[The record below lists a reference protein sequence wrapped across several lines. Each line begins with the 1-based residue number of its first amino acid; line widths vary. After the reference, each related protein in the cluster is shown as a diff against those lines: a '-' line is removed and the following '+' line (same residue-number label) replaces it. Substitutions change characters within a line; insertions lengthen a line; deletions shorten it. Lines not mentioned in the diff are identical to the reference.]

1 MHPFVLR
8 LPPMNER
15 TKQNGGITM
24 DEMVLQTQ
32 EWLNETYG
40 GKHGYNT
47 VEENGKTGWQTIY
60 GLTRAL
66 QIELGISEPADNFG
80 PTTQKLFKPLKRQ
93 APDSEPNNMN
103 YILQGA
109 LWCKGFSPGGFTG
122 VFFEQTENAVKKFQK
137 AAGLTTQDGVVTAL
151 IMKALLDMSAFR
163 LVPGGNSRVRQIQ
176 QNLNRD
182 YNDYIG
188 LMPCDGL
195 YARDTNKALIY
206 ALQKEEGMSTSVA
219 NGFFGNGTTNL
230 CPTLTPGDSR
240 TGFVLIV
247 QYALYC
253 NGKSFDPGE
262 FDGKYGVGVVSAVK
276 AFQEFMCLPQTG
288 YADMPTIKA
297 LLSSSGDTTRTASA
311 CDTATILTA
320 ETAQTL
326 RNNGYKI
333 VGRYLTGNV
342 RTSSGL
348 ASKALTAKELST
360 IFDAGLKVFPI
371 YQDGGYESSYFVK
384 DQGTR
389 DAYSAASA
397 ARRLGFPSGTT
408 IYFAVDFDA
417 YDYEVT
423 DKIIPY
429 FQEIKSAFAKMQT
442 FSTAP
447 KYEIGVYGPRNIC
460 IRTAEAELT
469 KYSFVANM
477 STGFSGN
484 LGYPMPDNWA
494 FDQFYEGTIG
504 SGSGSIGIDKDGFS
518 GRDSGV
524 SDVNPPSDPIYDARL
539 RTLTDILSTIPALED
554 LSGLANSMFEFD
566 TTETIYASP
575 VLDII
580 LSTSLLATI
589 PSEGSPNT
597 ITVTNG
603 KPGAYI
609 TGLLGDTQTS
619 LTASQI
625 DSYQNLLNSLSL
637 SVRNGYLEVYVNP
650 TAQSLNIQF
659 KIYTPDI
666 PVGDSITTGL
676 TTTITFKIKQKHFR
690 LPDSEEEVYTPNWD
704 TIVNNMMLAGT
715 GIIIVVGIGALVF
728 LAPEA
733 GAVAVLFRSL
743 LAAFR

>member
-1 MHPFVLR
+1 
-8 LPPMNER
+8 
-15 TKQNGGITM
+15 M
-24 DEMVLQTQ
+24 DEMVLITQ
-32 EWLNETYG
+32 QWLNETYS
-40 GKHGYNT
+40 GKHGYNP
-47 VEENGKTGWQTIY
+47 VEESGKTGWDTIY

-80 PTTQKLFKPLKRQ
+80 PTTQRLFKPLKRQ
-93 APDSEPNNMN
+93 APDSEPSNMN
-103 YILQGA
+103 FILQGA
-109 LWCKGFSPGGFTG
+109 LWCKGFNPGGFTG
-122 VFFEQTENAVKKFQK
+122 VFYEKTENAVKEFQK
-137 AAGLTTQDGVVTAL
+137 AAGLTTQDGIVTTL
-151 IMKALLDMSAFR
+151 IMKALLDMSAFK
-163 LVPGGNSRVRQIQ
+163 LVSGGDSRIRQIQ

-219 NGFFGNGTTNL
+219 NGFFGNGTTSL

-311 CDTATILTA
+311 CDTATIITA
-320 ETAQTL
+320 EKAQTL
-326 RNNGYKI
+326 RNNGYKT

-342 RTSSGL
+342 RTSNGL
-348 ASKALTAKELST
+348 TSKALTSEELSV
-360 IFDAGLKVFPI
+360 IVDAGLKVFPI

-423 DKIIPY
+423 NKIIPY
-429 FQEIKSAFAKMQT
+429 FQEIKSAFTKMQT

-460 IRTAEAELT
+460 IRTSEAGLT

-484 LGYPMPDNWA
+484 LGYPMPNNWA

-518 GRDSGV
+518 GRDSGA
-524 SDVNPPSDPIYDARL
+524 SNVNPPSDPVYDARL
-539 RTLTDILSTIPALED
+539 RTLTDIVSTIPALEN
-554 LSGLANSMFEFD
+554 LTSLANAMFEFD
-566 TTETIYASP
+566 TTETIFTSP
-575 VLDII
+575 ELDII

-597 ITVTNG
+597 ITITNG

-625 DSYQNLLNSLSL
+625 DSYQSLLNSLSL

-666 PVGDSITTGL
+666 PVGDSATTGL
-676 TTTITFKIKQKHFR
+676 TTTITFKIKQKHFA
-690 LPDSEEEVYTPNWD
+690 LPDTEEIYSPDWESTLTDISFGVAAVLGVVVLITAIPES
-704 TIVNNMMLAGT
+704 LA
-715 GIIIVVGIGALVF
+715 VG
-728 LAPEA
+728 
-733 GAVAVLFRSL
+733 GAVAFISAFLALFPS
-743 LAAFR
+743 ANK

>member
-1 MHPFVLR
+1 
-8 LPPMNER
+8 
-15 TKQNGGITM
+15 M
-24 DEMVLQTQ
+24 DEMVLITQ
-32 EWLNETYG
+32 QWLNETYR
-40 GKHGYNT
+40 GKHGYNP
-47 VEENGKTGWQTIY
+47 VEESGKTGWDTIY

-80 PTTQKLFKPLKRQ
+80 PTTQRLFKPLKRQ
-93 APDSEPNNMN
+93 APDSEPSNMN
-103 YILQGA
+103 FILQGA
-109 LWCKGFSPGGFTG
+109 LWCKGFNPGGFTG
-122 VFFEQTENAVKKFQK
+122 VFYEKTENAVKEFQK
-137 AAGLTTQDGVVTAL
+137 AAGLTTQDGIVTTL
-151 IMKALLDMSAFR
+151 IMKALLDMSAFK
-163 LVPGGNSRVRQIQ
+163 LVSGGDSRIRQIQ

-182 YNDYIG
+182 YNDYIS

-219 NGFFGNGTTNL
+219 NGFFGNGTTSL

-311 CDTATILTA
+311 CDTATIITA
-320 ETAQTL
+320 EKAQTL
-326 RNNGYKI
+326 RNNGYKT

-342 RTSSGL
+342 RTSNGL
-348 ASKALTAKELST
+348 TSKALTSEELSV
-360 IFDAGLKVFPI
+360 IVDAGLKVFPI

-429 FQEIKSAFAKMQT
+429 FQEIKSAFTKMQT

-460 IRTAEAELT
+460 IRTSEAGLT

-484 LGYPMPDNWA
+484 LGYPMPNNWA

-518 GRDSGV
+518 GRDSGA
-524 SDVNPPSDPIYDARL
+524 SNVNPPSDPVYDARL
-539 RTLTDILSTIPALED
+539 RTLTDIVSTIPALEN
-554 LSGLANSMFEFD
+554 LTSLANAMFEFD
-566 TTETIYASP
+566 TTETIFTSP
-575 VLDII
+575 ELDII

-597 ITVTNG
+597 ITITNG

-625 DSYQNLLNSLSL
+625 DSYQSLLNSLSL

-666 PVGDSITTGL
+666 PVGDSATTGL
-676 TTTITFKIKQKHFR
+676 TTTITFKIKQKHFA
-690 LPDSEEEVYTPNWD
+690 LPDTEEIYSPDWESTLTDISFGVAAVLGVVVLITAIPES
-704 TIVNNMMLAGT
+704 LA
-715 GIIIVVGIGALVF
+715 VG
-728 LAPEA
+728 
-733 GAVAVLFRSL
+733 GAVAFISAFLALFPS
-743 LAAFR
+743 ANK

>member
-1 MHPFVLR
+1 
-8 LPPMNER
+8 MNER

-122 VFFEQTENAVKKFQK
+122 VFFEQTENAVKEFQK

-163 LVPGGNSRVRQIQ
+163 LVSGGNSRVRQIQ

-262 FDGKYGVGVVSAVK
+262 FDGKYGVGVVAAVK

-297 LLSSSGDTTRTASA
+297 LLSSSGDTARTASA

-360 IFDAGLKVFPI
+360 IFDADLKVFPI

-442 FSTAP
+442 FSSAP

-460 IRTAEAELT
+460 IRTAEAKLT

-518 GRDSGV
+518 GRDKAVASV
-524 SDVNPPSDPIYDARL
+524 EPPSDPVYDARL
-539 RTLTDILSTIPALED
+539 RTLTNILSSIPALD
-554 LSGLANSMFEFD
+554 NLTGLANAMFEFD
-566 TTETIYASP
+566 TTETIFTSP
-575 VLDII
+575 NLDII

-619 LTASQI
+619 LTASQM
-625 DSYQNLLNSLSL
+625 DSYQNLLNNISL
-637 SVRNGYLEVYVNP
+637 SVRNGFIEIYVHP
-650 TAQSLNIQF
+650 SADSLDIQF
-659 KIYTPDI
+659 KVYTPDI
-666 PVGDSITTGL
+666 PAGDGATTGL
-676 TTTITFKIKQKHFR
+676 TTTITFRIKQRHFQ
-690 LPDSEEEVYTPNWD
+690 LPETETVFSPDWESILTG
-704 TIVNNMMLAGT
+704 TAIGAGVVL
-715 GIIIVVGIGALVF
+715 GIIVLITA
-728 LAPEA
+728 APEA
-733 GAVAVLFRSL
+733 VVVGGATAFISAFLALFPS
-743 LAAFR
+743 ANK

>member
-1 MHPFVLR
+1 
-8 LPPMNER
+8 
-15 TKQNGGITM
+15 M

-348 ASKALTAKELST
+348 ASKALTAKELSI

-554 LSGLANSMFEFD
+554 LSGLANAMFEFD

-666 PVGDSITTGL
+666 PVGDSVTTGL

>member
-1 MHPFVLR
+1 
-8 LPPMNER
+8 
-15 TKQNGGITM
+15 M
-24 DEMVLQTQ
+24 DEMVLETQ
-32 EWLNETYG
+32 QWLNETYKG
-40 GKHGYNT
+40 RHGYNK
-47 VEENGKTGWQTIY
+47 VPENGKTGWDTIY

-80 PTTQKLFKPLKRQ
+80 PTTQRLFKPLKKQ
-93 APDSEPNNMN
+93 APDSKPTNMN

-109 LWCKGFSPGGFTG
+109 LWCKGFNPGGFSG
-122 VFFEQTENAVKKFQK
+122 VFYENTESAVKEFQK
-137 AAGLTTQDGVVTAL
+137 AAGLTKQDGIVTAL

-163 LVPGGNSRVRQIQ
+163 LVAGGDKRIRQIQ

-219 NGFFGNGTTNL
+219 NGFFGNGTTSL

-253 NGKSFDPGE
+253 NGEAFDPGE

-297 LLSSSGDTTRTASA
+297 LLSSSGDTTRAASA

-320 ETAQTL
+320 DTAQTL
-326 RNNGYKI
+326 RENGYKI

-348 ASKALTAKELST
+348 TSKALTSKELST
-360 IFDAGLKVFPI
+360 IFDAGLSVFPI

-429 FQEIKSAFAKMQT
+429 FQEIKSAFMKMQA

-460 IRTAEAELT
+460 IRASEAGLT
-469 KYSFVANM
+469 KYSFTANM

-484 LGYPMPDNWA
+484 LGYPMPKNWA

-504 SGSGSIGIDKDGFS
+504 SGAGKVAIDKDGYS
-518 GRDSGV
+518 GKDSGV
-524 SDVNPPSDPIYDARL
+524 SSVHPPSDPVYDARL
-539 RTLTDILSTIPALED
+539 RTLTDILTTIPALEN
-554 LSGLANSMFEFD
+554 LSNLANAMFEFD
-566 TTETIYASP
+566 KTETIYASP
-575 VLDII
+575 EMDIL
-580 LSTSLLATI
+580 LSTSLLATV

-597 ITVTNG
+597 VTITNG

-609 TGLLGDTQTS
+609 TGLMGDSQVS
-619 LTASQI
+619 FTASQI

-650 TAQSLNIQF
+650 TAGSLNIQF

-666 PVGDSITTGL
+666 PVGDSATTGL
-676 TTTITFKIKQKHFR
+676 TTTITFKIKQKSFR
-690 LPDSEEEVYTPNWD
+690 LPDSEEVYSPDWD
-704 TIVNNMMLAGT
+704 SVVNAMAIAGA
-715 GIIIVVGIGALVF
+715 GIIVIVGIGALVV
-728 LAPEA
+728 LAPELG
-733 GAVAVLFRSL
+733 GAAALFSTVLSL
-743 LAAFR
+743 FL

>member
-1 MHPFVLR
+1 
-8 LPPMNER
+8 
-15 TKQNGGITM
+15 M
-24 DEMVLQTQ
+24 DEMVLITQ
-32 EWLNETYG
+32 QWLNETYS
-40 GKHGYNT
+40 GKHGYNP
-47 VEENGKTGWQTIY
+47 VEESGKTGWDTIY

-80 PTTQKLFKPLKRQ
+80 PTTQRLFKPLKRQ
-93 APDSEPNNMN
+93 APDSEPSNMN
-103 YILQGA
+103 FILQGA
-109 LWCKGFSPGGFTG
+109 LWCKGFNPGGFTG
-122 VFFEQTENAVKKFQK
+122 VFYEKTENAVKEFQK
-137 AAGLTTQDGVVTAL
+137 AAGLTTQDGIVTTL
-151 IMKALLDMSAFR
+151 IMKALLDMSAFK
-163 LVPGGNSRVRQIQ
+163 LVSGGDSRIRQIQ

-219 NGFFGNGTTNL
+219 NGFFGNGTTSL

-311 CDTATILTA
+311 CDTATIITA
-320 ETAQTL
+320 EKAQTL
-326 RNNGYKI
+326 RNNGYKT

-342 RTSSGL
+342 RTSNGL
-348 ASKALTAKELST
+348 TSKALTSEELSV
-360 IFDAGLKVFPI
+360 IVDAGLKVFPI

-429 FQEIKSAFAKMQT
+429 FQEIKSAFTKMQT

-460 IRTAEAELT
+460 IRTSEAGLT

-484 LGYPMPDNWA
+484 LGYPMPNNWA

-518 GRDSGV
+518 GRDSGA
-524 SDVNPPSDPIYDARL
+524 SNVNPPSDPVYDARL
-539 RTLTDILSTIPALED
+539 RTLTDVVSTIPALEN
-554 LSGLANSMFEFD
+554 LTSLANAMFEFD
-566 TTETIYASP
+566 TTETIFTSP
-575 VLDII
+575 ELDII

-597 ITVTNG
+597 ITITNG

-625 DSYQNLLNSLSL
+625 DSYQSLLNSLSL

-666 PVGDSITTGL
+666 PVGDSATTGL
-676 TTTITFKIKQKHFR
+676 TTTITFKIKQKHFA
-690 LPDSEEEVYTPNWD
+690 LPDTEEIYSPDWESTLTDISFGVAAVLGVVVLITAIPES
-704 TIVNNMMLAGT
+704 LA
-715 GIIIVVGIGALVF
+715 VG
-728 LAPEA
+728 
-733 GAVAVLFRSL
+733 GAVAFISAFLALFPS
-743 LAAFR
+743 ANK

>member
-1 MHPFVLR
+1 MV
-8 LPPMNER
+8 
-15 TKQNGGITM
+15 
-24 DEMVLQTQ
+24 DEMVLITQ
-32 EWLNETYG
+32 QWLNDTYS
-40 GKHGYNT
+40 GKHGYNPL
-47 VEENGKTGWQTIY
+47 EESGKTGWDTIY

-80 PTTQKLFKPLKRQ
+80 PTTQRLFKPLKRQ
-93 APDSEPNNMN
+93 APDSKPSNMN
-103 YILQGA
+103 FILQGA
-109 LWCKGFSPGGFTG
+109 LWCKGFNPGGFTG
-122 VFFEQTENAVKKFQK
+122 VFYEKTENAVKEFQK
-137 AAGLTTQDGVVTAL
+137 AAGLTTQDGIVTTL
-151 IMKALLDMSAFR
+151 IMKALLDMSAFK
-163 LVPGGNSRVRQIQ
+163 LVSGGDSRIRQIQ

-195 YARDTNKALIY
+195 YGRDTNKALIY

-219 NGFFGNGTTNL
+219 NGFFGNGTTSL

-297 LLSSSGDTTRTASA
+297 LLSSSGDTTRAASA
-311 CDTATILTA
+311 CDTATIITA
-320 ETAQTL
+320 EKAQTL
-326 RNNGYKI
+326 RNNGYKT

-348 ASKALTAKELST
+348 TSKALTSKELAV
-360 IFDAGLKVFPI
+360 ILDAGLKVFLI

-429 FQEIKSAFAKMQT
+429 FQEIKSAFTKMQT

-460 IRTAEAELT
+460 IRTSEAGMT

-484 LGYPMPDNWA
+484 LGYPMPNNWA
-494 FDQFYEGTIG
+494 FDQFYE
-504 SGSGSIGIDKDGFS
+504 SEA
-518 GRDSGV
+518 V
-524 SDVNPPSDPIYDARL
+524 
-539 RTLTDILSTIPALED
+539 LEA
-554 LSGLANSMFEFD
+554 SGLIKTDFQE
-566 TTETIYASP
+566 ETQVQA
-575 VLDII
+575 
-580 LSTSLLATI
+580 
-589 PSEGSPNT
+589 
-597 ITVTNG
+597 
-603 KPGAYI
+603 
-609 TGLLGDTQTS
+609 
-619 LTASQI
+619 
-625 DSYQNLLNSLSL
+625 
-637 SVRNGYLEVYVNP
+637 
-650 TAQSLNIQF
+650 
-659 KIYTPDI
+659 
-666 PVGDSITTGL
+666 
-676 TTTITFKIKQKHFR
+676 
-690 LPDSEEEVYTPNWD
+690 
-704 TIVNNMMLAGT
+704 M
-715 GIIIVVGIGALVF
+715 
-728 LAPEA
+728 
-733 GAVAVLFRSL
+733 
-743 LAAFR
+743 

>member
-1 MHPFVLR
+1 MV
-8 LPPMNER
+8 
-15 TKQNGGITM
+15 
-24 DEMVLQTQ
+24 DEMVLITQ
-32 EWLNETYG
+32 QWLNDTYS
-40 GKHGYNT
+40 GKHGYNP
-47 VEENGKTGWQTIY
+47 VEESGKTGWDTIY

-80 PTTQKLFKPLKRQ
+80 PTTQRLFKPLKRQ
-93 APDSEPNNMN
+93 APDSKPSNMN

-109 LWCKGFSPGGFTG
+109 LWCKGFNPGGFTG
-122 VFFEQTENAVKKFQK
+122 VFYEKTENAVKEFQK
-137 AAGLTTQDGVVTAL
+137 AAGLTTQDGIVTTL
-151 IMKALLDMSAFR
+151 IMKALLDMSAFK
-163 LVPGGNSRVRQIQ
+163 LVSGGDSRIRQIQ

-195 YARDTNKALIY
+195 YGRDTNKALIY

-219 NGFFGNGTTNL
+219 NGFFGNGTTSL

-297 LLSSSGDTTRTASA
+297 LLSSSGDTTRAASA
-311 CDTATILTA
+311 CDTATIITA
-320 ETAQTL
+320 EKAQTL
-326 RNNGYKI
+326 RNNGYKT

-348 ASKALTAKELST
+348 TSKALTSKELAV
-360 IFDAGLKVFPI
+360 ILDAGLKVFPI

-429 FQEIKSAFAKMQT
+429 FQEIKSAFTKMQT

-460 IRTAEAELT
+460 IRTSESGLT
-469 KYSFVANM
+469 KHSFVANM

-484 LGYPMPDNWA
+484 LGYPMPNNWA

-518 GRDSGV
+518 GRDSGASNV
-524 SDVNPPSDPIYDARL
+524 HPPSDPVYDVRL
-539 RTLTDILSTIPALED
+539 RTLTDILSTIPALEN
-554 LSGLANSMFEFD
+554 LTSLANAMFEFD
-566 TTETIYASP
+566 TTETIFTSP
-575 VLDII
+575 ELDII

-597 ITVTNG
+597 ITITNG

-650 TAQSLNIQF
+650 TAESLNIQI

-666 PVGDSITTGL
+666 PVGDSATTGL
-676 TTTITFKIKQKHFR
+676 TTTITFKIKTYKGV
-690 LPDSEEEVYTPNWD
+690 PVTSPESE
-704 TIVNNMMLAGT
+704 LALDWPSYDQYLFP
-715 GIIIVVGIGALVF
+715 VVGIAALLLIGNMGSDLTNNKGVK
-728 LAPEA
+728 
-733 GAVAVLFRSL
+733 VATALSAML
-743 LAAFR
+743 LAIFAYYTS

>member
-1 MHPFVLR
+1 
-8 LPPMNER
+8 
-15 TKQNGGITM
+15 M
-24 DEMVLQTQ
+24 DEMVLETQ
-32 EWLNETYG
+32 QWLNETYKG
-40 GKHGYNT
+40 RHGYNK
-47 VEENGKTGWQTIY
+47 VPENGKTGWDTIY

-80 PTTQKLFKPLKRQ
+80 PTTQRLFKPLKKQ
-93 APDSEPNNMN
+93 APDSKPTNMN

-109 LWCKGFSPGGFTG
+109 LWCKGFNPGGFSG
-122 VFFEQTENAVKKFQK
+122 VFYENTESAVKEFQK
-137 AAGLTTQDGVVTAL
+137 AAGLTKQDGIVTAL

-163 LVPGGNSRVRQIQ
+163 LVAGGDKKIRQIQ

-219 NGFFGNGTTNL
+219 NGFFGNGTTSL

-297 LLSSSGDTTRTASA
+297 LLSSSGDTARAASA
-311 CDTATILTA
+311 CDTAAIITA
-320 ETAQTL
+320 DTAKTL
-326 RNNGYKI
+326 RENGYKI

-348 ASKALTAKELST
+348 TSKALTSKELST
-360 IFDAGLKVFPI
+360 IFDAGLSVFPI

-429 FQEIKSAFAKMQT
+429 FQEIKSAFMKMQA

-460 IRTAEAELT
+460 IRTSEAGLT
-469 KYSFVANM
+469 KYSFTANM

-484 LGYPMPDNWA
+484 LGYPMPKNWA

-504 SGSGSIGIDKDGFS
+504 SGAGKVAIDKDGYS
-518 GRDSGV
+518 GKDSGV
-524 SDVNPPSDPIYDARL
+524 SSVHPPSDPVYDARL
-539 RTLTDILSTIPALED
+539 RTLTDILTTIPALENVPN
-554 LSGLANSMFEFD
+554 LANAMFEFD
-566 TTETIYASP
+566 KTETIYASP
-575 VLDII
+575 EMDIL
-580 LSTSLLATI
+580 LSTSLLATV

-597 ITVTNG
+597 VTITNG

-609 TGLLGDTQTS
+609 TGLMGDSQVS
-619 LTASQI
+619 FTASQI

-650 TAQSLNIQF
+650 AAGSLNIQF

-666 PVGDSITTGL
+666 PVGDSATTGL
-676 TTTITFKIKQKHFR
+676 TTTITFKIKQKSFR
-690 LPDSEEEVYTPNWD
+690 LPDSEEVYSPDWD
-704 TIVNNMMLAGT
+704 SVVNTMAIAGA
-715 GIIIVVGIGALVF
+715 GIIVIVGIGALVV
-728 LAPEA
+728 LAPELG
-733 GAVAVLFRSL
+733 GAAALFSTVLSL
-743 LAAFR
+743 FL

>member
-1 MHPFVLR
+1 
-8 LPPMNER
+8 
-15 TKQNGGITM
+15 M

-360 IFDAGLKVFPI
+360 IFDAGLRVFPI

-504 SGSGSIGIDKDGFS
+504 SGDGSIAIDKDSFS
-518 GRDSGV
+518 GRDKAVASV
-524 SDVNPPSDPIYDARL
+524 EPPSDPVYDARL
-539 RTLTDILSTIPALED
+539 RTLTNILSSIPALD
-554 LSGLANSMFEFD
+554 NLTGLANAMFEFD
-566 TTETIYASP
+566 TTETIFTSP
-575 VLDII
+575 NLDII

-597 ITVTNG
+597 ISVTNG

-619 LTASQI
+619 LTASQM
-625 DSYQNLLNSLSL
+625 DSYQNLLNNISL
-637 SVRNGYLEVYVNP
+637 SVRNGFIEIYIHP
-650 TAQSLNIQF
+650 SADSLDIQF
-659 KIYTPDI
+659 KVYTPDI
-666 PVGDSITTGL
+666 PTGDGATTGL
-676 TTTITFKIKQKHFR
+676 TTTITFKIKQKHFQ
-690 LPDSEEEVYTPNWD
+690 LPETETVFSPDWESILT
-704 TIVNNMMLAGT
+704 GT
-715 GIIIVVGIGALVF
+715 AIGAGVVLGVIV
-728 LAPEA
+728 LITAAPEA
-733 GAVAVLFRSL
+733 VVVGGATAFISAFLALFPS
-743 LAAFR
+743 ANK

>member
-1 MHPFVLR
+1 
-8 LPPMNER
+8 
-15 TKQNGGITM
+15 M

-342 RTSSGL
+342 WTSSGL
-348 ASKALTAKELST
+348 ASKALTAKELSI

-442 FSTAP
+442 FSSAP

-690 LPDSEEEVYTPNWD
+690 LPNSEEEVYTPNWD

>member
-1 MHPFVLR
+1 
-8 LPPMNER
+8 
-15 TKQNGGITM
+15 M
-24 DEMVLQTQ
+24 DEMVLITQ
-32 EWLNETYG
+32 QWLNETYR
-40 GKHGYNT
+40 GKHGYNP
-47 VEENGKTGWQTIY
+47 VEESGKTGWDTIY

-66 QIELGISEPADNFG
+66 QIELGISEPANNFG
-80 PTTQKLFKPLKRQ
+80 PTTQRLFKPLKRQ
-93 APDSEPNNMN
+93 APDSKPSNMN
-103 YILQGA
+103 FILQGA
-109 LWCKGFSPGGFTG
+109 LWCKGFNPGGFTG
-122 VFFEQTENAVKKFQK
+122 VFYEKTENAVKEFQK
-137 AAGLTTQDGVVTAL
+137 AAGLTTQDGIVTAL
-151 IMKALLDMSAFR
+151 IMKALLDMSAFK
-163 LVPGGNSRVRQIQ
+163 LVSGGDSRIRQIQ

-219 NGFFGNGTTNL
+219 NGFFGNGTTSL

-297 LLSSSGDTTRTASA
+297 LLSSSGDTTRAASA
-311 CDTATILTA
+311 CDTATIITA
-320 ETAQTL
+320 EKAQTL
-326 RNNGYKI
+326 RNNGYKT

-342 RTSSGL
+342 RTSNGL
-348 ASKALTAKELST
+348 TSKALTSEELAV

-460 IRTAEAELT
+460 IRTQEAGLT

-484 LGYPMPDNWA
+484 LGYPMPNNWA

-518 GRDSGV
+518 GKDSGV
-524 SDVNPPSDPIYDARL
+524 SHVNPPSDPVYDARL
-539 RTLTDILSTIPALED
+539 RTLTDILSTIPALEN
-554 LSGLANSMFEFD
+554 LSGLANAMFEFD
-566 TTETIYASP
+566 TTETIFTSP
-575 VLDII
+575 ELDII

-597 ITVTNG
+597 ITITNG

-637 SVRNGYLEVYVNP
+637 SVRNGFLEIYVNP

-666 PVGDSITTGL
+666 PVGDSATTGL

-704 TIVNNMMLAGT
+704 TIVNNMLLVGT
-715 GIIIVVGIGALVF
+715 GIIVVVGIGALVL

-733 GAVAVLFRSL
+733 GAAAVLFGSL

>member
-1 MHPFVLR
+1 
-8 LPPMNER
+8 
-15 TKQNGGITM
+15 M
-24 DEMVLQTQ
+24 DEMVLITQ
-32 EWLNETYG
+32 QWLNETYS
-40 GKHGYNT
+40 GKHGYNP
-47 VEENGKTGWQTIY
+47 VEESGKTGWDTIY

-80 PTTQKLFKPLKRQ
+80 PTTQRLFKPLKRQ
-93 APDSEPNNMN
+93 APDSEPSNMN
-103 YILQGA
+103 FILQGA
-109 LWCKGFSPGGFTG
+109 LWCKGFNPGGFTG
-122 VFFEQTENAVKKFQK
+122 VFYEKTENAVKEFQK
-137 AAGLTTQDGVVTAL
+137 AAGLTTQDGIVTTL
-151 IMKALLDMSAFR
+151 IMKALLDMSAFK
-163 LVPGGNSRVRQIQ
+163 LVSGGDSRIRQIQ

-219 NGFFGNGTTNL
+219 NGFFGNGTTSL

-311 CDTATILTA
+311 CDTAIIITA
-320 ETAQTL
+320 EKAQTL
-326 RNNGYKI
+326 RNNGYKT

-342 RTSSGL
+342 RTSNGL
-348 ASKALTAKELST
+348 TSKALTSEELSV
-360 IFDAGLKVFPI
+360 IVDAGLKVFPI

-429 FQEIKSAFAKMQT
+429 FQEIKSAFTKMQT

-460 IRTAEAELT
+460 IRTSEAGLT

-484 LGYPMPDNWA
+484 LGYPMPNNWA

-518 GRDSGV
+518 GRDSGA
-524 SDVNPPSDPIYDARL
+524 SNVNPPSDPVYDARL
-539 RTLTDILSTIPALED
+539 RTLTDIVSTIPALEN
-554 LSGLANSMFEFD
+554 LTSLANAMFEFD
-566 TTETIYASP
+566 TTETIFTSP
-575 VLDII
+575 ELDII

-597 ITVTNG
+597 ITITNG

-625 DSYQNLLNSLSL
+625 DSYQSLLNSLSL

-666 PVGDSITTGL
+666 PVGDSATTGL
-676 TTTITFKIKQKHFR
+676 TTTITFKIKQKHFA
-690 LPDSEEEVYTPNWD
+690 LPDTEEIYSPDWESTLTDISFGVAAVLGVVVLITAIPES
-704 TIVNNMMLAGT
+704 LA
-715 GIIIVVGIGALVF
+715 VG
-728 LAPEA
+728 
-733 GAVAVLFRSL
+733 GAVAFISAFLALFPS
-743 LAAFR
+743 ANK

>member
-1 MHPFVLR
+1 MV
-8 LPPMNER
+8 
-15 TKQNGGITM
+15 
-24 DEMVLQTQ
+24 DEMVLITQ
-32 EWLNETYG
+32 QWLNDTYS
-40 GKHGYNT
+40 GKHGYNP
-47 VEENGKTGWQTIY
+47 VEESGKTGWDTIY

-80 PTTQKLFKPLKRQ
+80 PTTQRLFKPLKRQ
-93 APDSEPNNMN
+93 APDSKPSNMN
-103 YILQGA
+103 FILQGA
-109 LWCKGFSPGGFTG
+109 LWCKGFNPGGFTG
-122 VFFEQTENAVKKFQK
+122 VFYEKTENAVKEFQK
-137 AAGLTTQDGVVTAL
+137 AAGLTTQDGIVTTL
-151 IMKALLDMSAFR
+151 IMKALLDMSAFK
-163 LVPGGNSRVRQIQ
+163 LVSGGDSRIRQIQ

-195 YARDTNKALIY
+195 YGRDTNKALIY

-219 NGFFGNGTTNL
+219 NGFFGNGTTSL

-311 CDTATILTA
+311 CDTATIITA
-320 ETAQTL
+320 EKAQTL
-326 RNNGYKI
+326 RNNGYKT

-348 ASKALTAKELST
+348 TSKALTSKELAV
-360 IFDAGLKVFPI
+360 ILDAGLKVFPI

-429 FQEIKSAFAKMQT
+429 FQEIKSAFTKMQT

-460 IRTAEAELT
+460 IRTSEAGLT

-484 LGYPMPDNWA
+484 LGYPMPNNWA

-504 SGSGSIGIDKDGFS
+504 SGSGSIGIDKDGYS
-518 GRDSGV
+518 GRDSGA
-524 SDVNPPSDPIYDARL
+524 SNVNPPSDPVYDARL
-539 RTLTDILSTIPALED
+539 RTLTDILSTIPALEN
-554 LSGLANSMFEFD
+554 LTSLANAMFEFD
-566 TTETIYASP
+566 TTETIFTSP
-575 VLDII
+575 ELDII

-597 ITVTNG
+597 IT
-603 KPGAYI
+603 I
-609 TGLLGDTQTS
+609 TMVNQVPISRVYWATLKR
-619 LTASQI
+619 
-625 DSYQNLLNSLSL
+625 LSL
-637 SVRNGYLEVYVNP
+637 RHKSTL
-650 TAQSLNIQF
+650 I
-659 KIYTPDI
+659 K
-666 PVGDSITTGL
+666 
-676 TTTITFKIKQKHFR
+676 TF
-690 LPDSEEEVYTPNWD
+690 
-704 TIVNNMMLAGT
+704 
-715 GIIIVVGIGALVF
+715 
-728 LAPEA
+728 
-733 GAVAVLFRSL
+733 
-743 LAAFR
+743 

>member
-1 MHPFVLR
+1 
-8 LPPMNER
+8 
-15 TKQNGGITM
+15 M

-137 AAGLTTQDGVVTAL
+137 AAGLTTQDGVVTTL

-442 FSTAP
+442 FSSAP

-494 FDQFYEGTIG
+494 FDQFYERTIG

-554 LSGLANSMFEFD
+554 LSGLANAMFEFD

-666 PVGDSITTGL
+666 PVGDSVTTGL

>member
-1 MHPFVLR
+1 
-8 LPPMNER
+8 
-15 TKQNGGITM
+15 M
-24 DEMVLQTQ
+24 DEMVLETQ
-32 EWLNETYG
+32 QWLNETYKG
-40 GKHGYNT
+40 RHGYNK
-47 VEENGKTGWQTIY
+47 VPENGKTGWDTIY

-80 PTTQKLFKPLKRQ
+80 PTTQRLFKPLKKQ
-93 APDSEPNNMN
+93 APDSKPTNMN

-109 LWCKGFSPGGFTG
+109 LWCKGFNPGGFSG
-122 VFFEQTENAVKKFQK
+122 VFYENTESAVKEFQK
-137 AAGLTTQDGVVTAL
+137 AAGLTKQDGIVTAL

-163 LVPGGNSRVRQIQ
+163 LVAGGDKKIRQIQ

-219 NGFFGNGTTNL
+219 NGFFGNGTTSL

-276 AFQEFMCLPQTG
+276 AFQAFMCLPQTG

-297 LLSSSGDTTRTASA
+297 LLSSSGDTARAASA
-311 CDTATILTA
+311 CDTAAIITA
-320 ETAQTL
+320 DTAKTL
-326 RNNGYKI
+326 RENGYKI

-348 ASKALTAKELST
+348 TSKALTSKELST
-360 IFDAGLKVFPI
+360 IFDAGLSVFPI

-423 DKIIPY
+423 NKIIPY
-429 FQEIKSAFAKMQT
+429 FQEIKSAFMKMQA

-460 IRTAEAELT
+460 IRTSEAGLT
-469 KYSFVANM
+469 KYSFTANM

-484 LGYPMPDNWA
+484 LGYPMPKNWA

-504 SGSGSIGIDKDGFS
+504 SGAGKVAIDKDGYS
-518 GRDSGV
+518 GKDSGV
-524 SDVNPPSDPIYDARL
+524 SSVHPPSDPVYDARL
-539 RTLTDILSTIPALED
+539 RTLTDILTTIPALENVPN
-554 LSGLANSMFEFD
+554 LANAMFEFD
-566 TTETIYASP
+566 KTETIYASP
-575 VLDII
+575 EMDIL
-580 LSTSLLATI
+580 LSTSLLATV

-597 ITVTNG
+597 VTITNG

-609 TGLLGDTQTS
+609 TGLMGDSQVS
-619 LTASQI
+619 FTASQI

-650 TAQSLNIQF
+650 AAGSLNIQF

-666 PVGDSITTGL
+666 PVGDSATTGL
-676 TTTITFKIKQKHFR
+676 TTTITFKIKQKSFR
-690 LPDSEEEVYTPNWD
+690 LPDSEEVYSPDWD
-704 TIVNNMMLAGT
+704 SVVNTMAIAGA
-715 GIIIVVGIGALVF
+715 GIIVIVGIGALVV
-728 LAPEA
+728 LAPELG
-733 GAVAVLFRSL
+733 GAAALFSTVLSL
-743 LAAFR
+743 FL

>member
-1 MHPFVLR
+1 
-8 LPPMNER
+8 
-15 TKQNGGITM
+15 M

>member
-1 MHPFVLR
+1 
-8 LPPMNER
+8 
-15 TKQNGGITM
+15 M

-442 FSTAP
+442 FSSAP

-504 SGSGSIGIDKDGFS
+504 RGDGSIAIDKDSFS
-518 GRDSGV
+518 GRDKAVASV
-524 SDVNPPSDPIYDARL
+524 EPPSDPVYDARL
-539 RTLTDILSTIPALED
+539 RTLTNILSSIPALD
-554 LSGLANSMFEFD
+554 NLTGLANAMFEFD
-566 TTETIYASP
+566 TTETIFTSP
-575 VLDII
+575 NLDII

-619 LTASQI
+619 LTASQM
-625 DSYQNLLNSLSL
+625 DSYQNLLNNISL
-637 SVRNGYLEVYVNP
+637 SVRNGFIEIYVHP
-650 TAQSLNIQF
+650 SADSLDIQF
-659 KIYTPDI
+659 KVYTPDI
-666 PVGDSITTGL
+666 PAGDGATTGL
-676 TTTITFKIKQKHFR
+676 TTTITFKIKQRHFQ
-690 LPDSEEEVYTPNWD
+690 LPETETVFSPDWESILT
-704 TIVNNMMLAGT
+704 GT
-715 GIIIVVGIGALVF
+715 AIGAGVVLGVIV
-728 LAPEA
+728 LITAAPEA
-733 GAVAVLFRSL
+733 VVVGGATAFISAFLALFPS
-743 LAAFR
+743 ANK

>member
-1 MHPFVLR
+1 
-8 LPPMNER
+8 
-15 TKQNGGITM
+15 M
-24 DEMVLQTQ
+24 DEMVLETQ
-32 EWLNETYG
+32 QWLNETYKG
-40 GKHGYNT
+40 RHGYNK
-47 VEENGKTGWQTIY
+47 VPENGKTGWDTIY

-80 PTTQKLFKPLKRQ
+80 PTTQRLFKPLKKQ
-93 APDSEPNNMN
+93 APDSKPTNMN

-109 LWCKGFSPGGFTG
+109 LWCKGFNPGGFSG
-122 VFFEQTENAVKKFQK
+122 VFYENTESAVKEFQK
-137 AAGLTTQDGVVTAL
+137 AAGLTKQDGIVTAL

-163 LVPGGNSRVRQIQ
+163 LVAGGDKKIRQIQ

-219 NGFFGNGTTNL
+219 NGFFGNGTTSL

-276 AFQEFMCLPQTG
+276 AFQKFMCLPQTG

-297 LLSSSGDTTRTASA
+297 LLSSSGDTTRAASA
-311 CDTATILTA
+311 CDTAAILTA
-320 ETAQTL
+320 DTAKTL
-326 RNNGYKI
+326 RENGYKI

-348 ASKALTAKELST
+348 TSKALTSKELST
-360 IFDAGLKVFPI
+360 IFNAGLSVFPI

-429 FQEIKSAFAKMQT
+429 FQEIKSAFMKMQA

-460 IRTAEAELT
+460 IRTSEAGLT
-469 KYSFVANM
+469 KYSFTANM

-484 LGYPMPDNWA
+484 LGYPMPKNWA

-504 SGSGSIGIDKDGFS
+504 SGAGKVAIDKDGYS
-518 GRDSGV
+518 GKDSGV
-524 SDVNPPSDPIYDARL
+524 SSVHPPSDPVYDARL
-539 RTLTDILSTIPALED
+539 RTLTDILTTIPALENI
-554 LSGLANSMFEFD
+554 SNLANAMFEFD
-566 TTETIYASP
+566 KTETIYASP
-575 VLDII
+575 EMDIL
-580 LSTSLLATI
+580 LSTSLLATV

-597 ITVTNG
+597 VTITNG

-609 TGLLGDTQTS
+609 TGLMGDSQVS
-619 LTASQI
+619 FTASQI

-650 TAQSLNIQF
+650 AAGSLNIQF

-666 PVGDSITTGL
+666 PVGDSATTGL
-676 TTTITFKIKQKHFR
+676 TTTITFKIKQKSFR
-690 LPDSEEEVYTPNWD
+690 LPDSEEMYSPDWD
-704 TIVNNMMLAGT
+704 SVVNTMAIAGA
-715 GIIIVVGIGALVF
+715 GIIVIVGIGALVV
-728 LAPEA
+728 LAPELG
-733 GAVAVLFRSL
+733 GAAALFSTVLSL
-743 LAAFR
+743 FL

>member
-1 MHPFVLR
+1 
-8 LPPMNER
+8 
-15 TKQNGGITM
+15 M

-240 TGFVLIV
+240 TGFVLII

-348 ASKALTAKELST
+348 ASKALTAKELSI

-494 FDQFYEGTIG
+494 FDQFYERTIG

-554 LSGLANSMFEFD
+554 LSGLANAMFEFD

-666 PVGDSITTGL
+666 PVGDSVTTGL

>member
-1 MHPFVLR
+1 
-8 LPPMNER
+8 
-15 TKQNGGITM
+15 M

-554 LSGLANSMFEFD
+554 LSGIANSMFEFD

-666 PVGDSITTGL
+666 PVGDSVTTGL
-676 TTTITFKIKQKHFR
+676 TTTITFKIKQKHFQ
-690 LPDSEEEVYTPNWD
+690 LPETETVFSPDWESILT
-704 TIVNNMMLAGT
+704 GT
-715 GIIIVVGIGALVF
+715 AIGAGVVLGVIV
-728 LAPEA
+728 LITAAPEA
-733 GAVAVLFRSL
+733 VVVGGATAFISAFLALFPS
-743 LAAFR
+743 ANE

>member
-1 MHPFVLR
+1 
-8 LPPMNER
+8 
-15 TKQNGGITM
+15 M
-24 DEMVLQTQ
+24 DEMVLETQ
-32 EWLNETYG
+32 QWLNETYKG
-40 GKHGYNT
+40 RHGYNK
-47 VEENGKTGWQTIY
+47 VPENGKTGWDTIY

-80 PTTQKLFKPLKRQ
+80 PTTQRLFKPLKKQ
-93 APDSEPNNMN
+93 APDSKPTNMN

-109 LWCKGFSPGGFTG
+109 LWCKGFNPGGFSG
-122 VFFEQTENAVKKFQK
+122 VFYENTESAVKEFQK
-137 AAGLTTQDGVVTAL
+137 AAGLTKQDGIVTAL

-163 LVPGGNSRVRQIQ
+163 LVAGGDKKIRQIQ

-219 NGFFGNGTTNL
+219 NGFFGNGTTSL

-297 LLSSSGDTTRTASA
+297 LLSSSGDTTRAASA
-311 CDTATILTA
+311 CDTAAIITA
-320 ETAQTL
+320 DTAKTL
-326 RNNGYKI
+326 RENGYKI

-348 ASKALTAKELST
+348 TSKALTSKELST
-360 IFDAGLKVFPI
+360 IFDAGLSVFPI

-429 FQEIKSAFAKMQT
+429 FQEIKSAFMKMQA

-460 IRTAEAELT
+460 IRTSEAGLT
-469 KYSFVANM
+469 KYSFTANM

-484 LGYPMPDNWA
+484 LGYPMPKNWA

-504 SGSGSIGIDKDGFS
+504 SGAGKVAIDKDGYS
-518 GRDSGV
+518 GKDSGV
-524 SDVNPPSDPIYDARL
+524 SSVHPPSDPVYDARL
-539 RTLTDILSTIPALED
+539 RTLTDILTTIPALENVPN
-554 LSGLANSMFEFD
+554 LANAMFEFD
-566 TTETIYASP
+566 KTETIYASP
-575 VLDII
+575 EMDIL
-580 LSTSLLATI
+580 LSTSLLATV

-597 ITVTNG
+597 VTITNG

-609 TGLLGDTQTS
+609 TGLMGDSQVS
-619 LTASQI
+619 FTASQI

-650 TAQSLNIQF
+650 AAGSLNIQF

-666 PVGDSITTGL
+666 PVGDSATTGL
-676 TTTITFKIKQKHFR
+676 TTTITFKIKQKSFR
-690 LPDSEEEVYTPNWD
+690 LPDSEEVYSPDWD
-704 TIVNNMMLAGT
+704 SVVNTMAIAGA
-715 GIIIVVGIGALVF
+715 GIIVIVGIGALVV
-728 LAPEA
+728 LAPELG
-733 GAVAVLFRSL
+733 GAAALFSTVLSL
-743 LAAFR
+743 FL

>member
-1 MHPFVLR
+1 
-8 LPPMNER
+8 
-15 TKQNGGITM
+15 M

-342 RTSSGL
+342 WTSSGL
-348 ASKALTAKELST
+348 ASKALTAKELSI

-442 FSTAP
+442 FSSAP

>member
-1 MHPFVLR
+1 
-8 LPPMNER
+8 
-15 TKQNGGITM
+15 M
-24 DEMVLQTQ
+24 DEMVLITQ
-32 EWLNETYG
+32 QWLNETYS
-40 GKHGYNT
+40 GKYGYNP
-47 VEENGKTGWQTIY
+47 VEENGKTGWDTIY

-80 PTTQKLFKPLKRQ
+80 PTTQRLFKPLKRQ
-93 APDSEPNNMN
+93 APDSEPSNMN
-103 YILQGA
+103 FILQGA
-109 LWCKGFSPGGFTG
+109 LWCKGFNPGGFTG
-122 VFFEQTENAVKKFQK
+122 VFYEKTENAVKEFQK
-137 AAGLTTQDGVVTAL
+137 AAGLTTQDGIVTTL
-151 IMKALLDMSAFR
+151 IMKALLDMSAFK
-163 LVPGGNSRVRQIQ
+163 LVSGGDSRIRQIQ

-206 ALQKEEGMSTSVA
+206 ALQKEECMSTSVA
-219 NGFFGNGTTNL
+219 NGFFGNGTTSL

-311 CDTATILTA
+311 CDTATIITA
-320 ETAQTL
+320 EKAQTL
-326 RNNGYKI
+326 RNNGYKT

-342 RTSSGL
+342 RTSNGL
-348 ASKALTAKELST
+348 TSKALTSEELSV
-360 IFDAGLKVFPI
+360 IVDAGLKVFPI

-429 FQEIKSAFAKMQT
+429 FQEIKSAFTKMQT

-460 IRTAEAELT
+460 IRTSEAGLT

-484 LGYPMPDNWA
+484 LGYPMPNNWA

-518 GRDSGV
+518 GRDSGA
-524 SDVNPPSDPIYDARL
+524 SNVNPPSDPVYDARL
-539 RTLTDILSTIPALED
+539 RTLTDIVSTIPALEN
-554 LSGLANSMFEFD
+554 LTSLANAMFEFD
-566 TTETIYASP
+566 TTETIFTSP
-575 VLDII
+575 ELDII

-597 ITVTNG
+597 ITITNG

-625 DSYQNLLNSLSL
+625 DSYQSLLNSLSL

-666 PVGDSITTGL
+666 PVGDSATTGL
-676 TTTITFKIKQKHFR
+676 TTTITFKIKQKHFA
-690 LPDSEEEVYTPNWD
+690 LPDTEEIYSPDWESTLTDISFGVAAVLGVVVLITAIPES
-704 TIVNNMMLAGT
+704 LA
-715 GIIIVVGIGALVF
+715 VG
-728 LAPEA
+728 
-733 GAVAVLFRSL
+733 GAVAFISAFLALFPS
-743 LAAFR
+743 ANK

>member
-1 MHPFVLR
+1 
-8 LPPMNER
+8 
-15 TKQNGGITM
+15 M

-348 ASKALTAKELST
+348 ASKALTAKELSI

-442 FSTAP
+442 FSSAP

-504 SGSGSIGIDKDGFS
+504 SGDGSIAIDKDSFS
-518 GRDSGV
+518 SRDKAVASV
-524 SDVNPPSDPIYDARL
+524 EPPSDPVYDARL
-539 RTLTDILSTIPALED
+539 RTLTNILSSIPALD
-554 LSGLANSMFEFD
+554 NLTGLANAMFEFD
-566 TTETIYASP
+566 TTETIFTSP
-575 VLDII
+575 NLDII

-597 ITVTNG
+597 ISVTNG

-619 LTASQI
+619 LTASQM
-625 DSYQNLLNSLSL
+625 DSYQNLLNNISL
-637 SVRNGYLEVYVNP
+637 SVRNGFIEIYIHP
-650 TAQSLNIQF
+650 SADSLDIQF
-659 KIYTPDI
+659 KVYTPDI
-666 PVGDSITTGL
+666 PTGDGATTGL
-676 TTTITFKIKQKHFR
+676 TTTITFKIKQKHFQ
-690 LPDSEEEVYTPNWD
+690 LPETETVFSPDWESILT
-704 TIVNNMMLAGT
+704 GT
-715 GIIIVVGIGALVF
+715 AIGAGVVLGVIV
-728 LAPEA
+728 LITAAPEA
-733 GAVAVLFRSL
+733 VVVGGATAFISAFLALFPS
-743 LAAFR
+743 ANE

>member
-1 MHPFVLR
+1 
-8 LPPMNER
+8 
-15 TKQNGGITM
+15 M
-24 DEMVLQTQ
+24 DEMVLETQ
-32 EWLNETYG
+32 QWLNETYKG
-40 GKHGYNT
+40 RHGYNK
-47 VEENGKTGWQTIY
+47 VPENGKTGWDTIY

-80 PTTQKLFKPLKRQ
+80 PTTQRLFKPLKKQ
-93 APDSEPNNMN
+93 APDSKPTNMN

-109 LWCKGFSPGGFTG
+109 LWCKGFNPGGFSG
-122 VFFEQTENAVKKFQK
+122 VFYENTESAVKEFQK
-137 AAGLTTQDGVVTAL
+137 AAGLTKQDGIVTAL

-163 LVPGGNSRVRQIQ
+163 LVAGGDKKIRQIQ

-219 NGFFGNGTTNL
+219 NGFFGNGTTSL

-276 AFQEFMCLPQTG
+276 AFQAFMCLPQTG

-297 LLSSSGDTTRTASA
+297 LLSSSGDTTRAASA
-311 CDTATILTA
+311 CDTAAIITA
-320 ETAQTL
+320 DTAKTL
-326 RNNGYKI
+326 RENGYKI

-348 ASKALTAKELST
+348 TSKALTSKELST
-360 IFDAGLKVFPI
+360 IFDAGLSVFPI

-423 DKIIPY
+423 NKIIPY
-429 FQEIKSAFAKMQT
+429 FQEIKSAFMKMQA

-460 IRTAEAELT
+460 IRTSEAGLT
-469 KYSFVANM
+469 KYSFTANM

-484 LGYPMPDNWA
+484 LGYPMPKNWA

-504 SGSGSIGIDKDGFS
+504 SGAGKVAIDKDGYS
-518 GRDSGV
+518 GKDSGV
-524 SDVNPPSDPIYDARL
+524 SSVHPPSDPVYDARL
-539 RTLTDILSTIPALED
+539 RTLTDILTTIPALENVPN
-554 LSGLANSMFEFD
+554 LANAMFEFD
-566 TTETIYASP
+566 KTETIYASP
-575 VLDII
+575 EMDIL
-580 LSTSLLATI
+580 LSTSLLATV

-597 ITVTNG
+597 VTITNG

-609 TGLLGDTQTS
+609 TGLMGDSQVS
-619 LTASQI
+619 FTASQI

-650 TAQSLNIQF
+650 AAGSLNIQF

-666 PVGDSITTGL
+666 PVGDSATTGL
-676 TTTITFKIKQKHFR
+676 TTTITFKIKQKSFR
-690 LPDSEEEVYTPNWD
+690 LPDSEEVYSPDWD
-704 TIVNNMMLAGT
+704 SVVNTMAIAGS
-715 GIIIVVGIGALVF
+715 GIIVIVGIGALVV
-728 LAPEA
+728 LAPELG
-733 GAVAVLFRSL
+733 GAAALFSTVLSL
-743 LAAFR
+743 FL

>member
-8 LPPMNER
+8 LPPMNEH

-137 AAGLTTQDGVVTAL
+137 AAGLTTQDGVVTTL

-442 FSTAP
+442 FSSAP

-494 FDQFYEGTIG
+494 FDQFYERTIG

-554 LSGLANSMFEFD
+554 LSGLANAMFEFD

-666 PVGDSITTGL
+666 PVGDSVTTGL

>member
-1 MHPFVLR
+1 
-8 LPPMNER
+8 
-15 TKQNGGITM
+15 M
-24 DEMVLQTQ
+24 DEMVLETQ
-32 EWLNETYG
+32 QWLNDTYKG
-40 GKHGYNT
+40 RHGYNK
-47 VEENGKTGWQTIY
+47 VPENGKTGWDTIY

-80 PTTQKLFKPLKRQ
+80 PTTQRLFKPLKKQ
-93 APDSEPNNMN
+93 APDSKPTNMN

-109 LWCKGFSPGGFTG
+109 LWCKGFNPGGFSG
-122 VFFEQTENAVKKFQK
+122 VFYENTESAVKEFQK
-137 AAGLTTQDGVVTAL
+137 AAGLTKQDGIVTAL

-163 LVPGGNSRVRQIQ
+163 LVAGGDKRIRQIQ

-219 NGFFGNGTTNL
+219 NGFFGNGTTSL

-253 NGKSFDPGE
+253 NGEAFDPGE

-297 LLSSSGDTTRTASA
+297 LLSSSGDTTRAASA

-320 ETAQTL
+320 DTAKTL
-326 RNNGYKI
+326 RENGYKI

-348 ASKALTAKELST
+348 TSKALTSKELST
-360 IFDAGLKVFPI
+360 IFDAGLSVFPI

-429 FQEIKSAFAKMQT
+429 FQEIKSAFMKMQA

-460 IRTAEAELT
+460 IRTSEAGLT
-469 KYSFVANM
+469 KYSFTANM

-484 LGYPMPDNWA
+484 LGYPMPKNWA

-504 SGSGSIGIDKDGFS
+504 SGAGKVAIDKDGYS
-518 GRDSGV
+518 GKDSGV
-524 SDVNPPSDPIYDARL
+524 SSVHPPSDPVYDARL
-539 RTLTDILSTIPALED
+539 RTLTDILTTIPALEN
-554 LSGLANSMFEFD
+554 LSNLANAMFEFD
-566 TTETIYASP
+566 KTETIYASP
-575 VLDII
+575 EMDIL
-580 LSTSLLATI
+580 LSTSLLATV
-589 PSEGSPNT
+589 PSEDSPNT
-597 ITVTNG
+597 VTITNG

-609 TGLLGDTQTS
+609 TGLMGDSQVS
-619 LTASQI
+619 FTASQI

-650 TAQSLNIQF
+650 AAGSLNIQF

-666 PVGDSITTGL
+666 PVGDSATTGL
-676 TTTITFKIKQKHFR
+676 TTTITFKIKQKSFR
-690 LPDSEEEVYTPNWD
+690 LPDSEEVYSPDWD
-704 TIVNNMMLAGT
+704 SVVNAMAIAGA
-715 GIIIVVGIGALVF
+715 GIIVIVGIGALVV
-728 LAPEA
+728 LAPELG
-733 GAVAVLFRSL
+733 GAAALFSTVLSL
-743 LAAFR
+743 FL

>member
-342 RTSSGL
+342 WTSSGL
-348 ASKALTAKELST
+348 ASKALTAKELSI

-442 FSTAP
+442 FSSAP

-690 LPDSEEEVYTPNWD
+690 LPNSEEEVYTPNWD

>member
-1 MHPFVLR
+1 
-8 LPPMNER
+8 
-15 TKQNGGITM
+15 M
-24 DEMVLQTQ
+24 DEMVLITQ
-32 EWLNETYG
+32 QWLNETYS
-40 GKHGYNT
+40 GKHGYNP
-47 VEENGKTGWQTIY
+47 VEESGKTGWDTIY

-80 PTTQKLFKPLKRQ
+80 PTTQRLFKPLKRQ
-93 APDSEPNNMN
+93 APDSEPSNMN
-103 YILQGA
+103 FILQGA
-109 LWCKGFSPGGFTG
+109 LWCKGFNPGGFTG
-122 VFFEQTENAVKKFQK
+122 VFYEKTENAVKEFQK
-137 AAGLTTQDGVVTAL
+137 AAGLTTQDGIVTTL
-151 IMKALLDMSAFR
+151 IMKALLDMSAFK
-163 LVPGGNSRVRQIQ
+163 LVSGGDSRIRQIQ

-219 NGFFGNGTTNL
+219 NGFFGNGTTSL

-311 CDTATILTA
+311 CDTATIITA
-320 ETAQTL
+320 EKAQTL
-326 RNNGYKI
+326 RNNGYKT

-342 RTSSGL
+342 RTSNGL
-348 ASKALTAKELST
+348 TSKALTSEELSV
-360 IFDAGLKVFPI
+360 IVDAGLKVFPI

-429 FQEIKSAFAKMQT
+429 FQEIKSAFTKMQT

-460 IRTAEAELT
+460 IRTSEAGLT

-484 LGYPMPDNWA
+484 LGYPMPNNWA

-518 GRDSGV
+518 GRDSGA
-524 SDVNPPSDPIYDARL
+524 SNVNPPSDPVYDARL
-539 RTLTDILSTIPALED
+539 RTLTDIVSTIPA
-554 LSGLANSMFEFD
+554 
-566 TTETIYASP
+566 
-575 VLDII
+575 
-580 LSTSLLATI
+580 
-589 PSEGSPNT
+589 
-597 ITVTNG
+597 
-603 KPGAYI
+603 
-609 TGLLGDTQTS
+609 
-619 LTASQI
+619 
-625 DSYQNLLNSLSL
+625 
-637 SVRNGYLEVYVNP
+637 
-650 TAQSLNIQF
+650 
-659 KIYTPDI
+659 
-666 PVGDSITTGL
+666 
-676 TTTITFKIKQKHFR
+676 
-690 LPDSEEEVYTPNWD
+690 
-704 TIVNNMMLAGT
+704 
-715 GIIIVVGIGALVF
+715 
-728 LAPEA
+728 
-733 GAVAVLFRSL
+733 
-743 LAAFR
+743 

>member
-1 MHPFVLR
+1 
-8 LPPMNER
+8 
-15 TKQNGGITM
+15 M
-24 DEMVLQTQ
+24 DEMVLETQ
-32 EWLNETYG
+32 QWLNETYKG
-40 GKHGYNT
+40 RHGYNK
-47 VEENGKTGWQTIY
+47 VPENGKTGWDTIY

-80 PTTQKLFKPLKRQ
+80 PTTQRLFKPLKKQ
-93 APDSEPNNMN
+93 APDSKPTNMN

-109 LWCKGFSPGGFTG
+109 LWCKGFNPGGFSG
-122 VFFEQTENAVKKFQK
+122 VFYENTENAVKEFQK
-137 AAGLTTQDGVVTAL
+137 AAGLTKQDGIVTAL

-163 LVPGGNSRVRQIQ
+163 LVAGGDKKIRQIQ

-219 NGFFGNGTTNL
+219 NGFFGNGTTSL

-276 AFQEFMCLPQTG
+276 AFQKFMCLPQTG

-297 LLSSSGDTTRTASA
+297 LLSSSGDTTRAASA
-311 CDTATILTA
+311 CDTAAILTA
-320 ETAQTL
+320 DTAKTL
-326 RNNGYKI
+326 RENGYKI

-348 ASKALTAKELST
+348 TSKALTSKELST
-360 IFDAGLKVFPI
+360 IFNAGLSVFPI

-429 FQEIKSAFAKMQT
+429 FQEIKSAFMKMQA

-460 IRTAEAELT
+460 IRTSEAGLT
-469 KYSFVANM
+469 KYSFTANM

-484 LGYPMPDNWA
+484 LGYPMPKNWA

-504 SGSGSIGIDKDGFS
+504 SGAGKVAIDKDGYS
-518 GRDSGV
+518 GKDSGV
-524 SDVNPPSDPIYDARL
+524 SSVHPPSDPVYDARL
-539 RTLTDILSTIPALED
+539 RTLTDILTTIPALENI
-554 LSGLANSMFEFD
+554 SNLANAMFEFD
-566 TTETIYASP
+566 KTETIYASP
-575 VLDII
+575 EMDIL
-580 LSTSLLATI
+580 LSTSLLATV

-597 ITVTNG
+597 VTITNG

-609 TGLLGDTQTS
+609 TGLMGDSQVS
-619 LTASQI
+619 FTASQI

-650 TAQSLNIQF
+650 AAGSLNIQF

-666 PVGDSITTGL
+666 PVGDSATTGL
-676 TTTITFKIKQKHFR
+676 TTTITFKIKQKSFR
-690 LPDSEEEVYTPNWD
+690 LPDSEEVYSPDWD
-704 TIVNNMMLAGT
+704 SVVNTMAIAGA
-715 GIIIVVGIGALVF
+715 GIIVIVGIGALVV
-728 LAPEA
+728 LAPELG
-733 GAVAVLFRSL
+733 GAAALFSTVLSL
-743 LAAFR
+743 FL

>member
-1 MHPFVLR
+1 
-8 LPPMNER
+8 
-15 TKQNGGITM
+15 M

-320 ETAQTL
+320 ETAKTL

-348 ASKALTAKELST
+348 ASKALTAKELSI

-504 SGSGSIGIDKDGFS
+504 SGDGSIAIDKDSFS
-518 GRDSGV
+518 GRDKAVASV
-524 SDVNPPSDPIYDARL
+524 EPPSDPVYDARL
-539 RTLTDILSTIPALED
+539 RTLTNILSSIPALD
-554 LSGLANSMFEFD
+554 NLTGLANAMFEFD
-566 TTETIYASP
+566 TTETIFTSP
-575 VLDII
+575 NLDII

-597 ITVTNG
+597 ISVTNG

-619 LTASQI
+619 LTASQM
-625 DSYQNLLNSLSL
+625 DSYQNLLNNISL
-637 SVRNGYLEVYVNP
+637 SVRNGFIEIYIHP
-650 TAQSLNIQF
+650 SADSLDIQF
-659 KIYTPDI
+659 KVYTPDI
-666 PVGDSITTGL
+666 PTGDGATTGL
-676 TTTITFKIKQKHFR
+676 TTTITFKIKQKHFQ
-690 LPDSEEEVYTPNWD
+690 LPETETVFSPDWESILT
-704 TIVNNMMLAGT
+704 GT
-715 GIIIVVGIGALVF
+715 AIGAGVVLGVIV
-728 LAPEA
+728 LITAAPEA
-733 GAVAVLFRSL
+733 VVVGGATAFISAFLALFPS
-743 LAAFR
+743 ANE

>member
-1 MHPFVLR
+1 
-8 LPPMNER
+8 
-15 TKQNGGITM
+15 M

-460 IRTAEAELT
+460 IRTAKAELT

-504 SGSGSIGIDKDGFS
+504 SGSGSIGIDKDSFS
-518 GRDSGV
+518 GRDKAVASV
-524 SDVNPPSDPIYDARL
+524 EPPSDPVYDARL
-539 RTLTDILSTIPALED
+539 RTLTNILSSIPALD
-554 LSGLANSMFEFD
+554 NLTGLANAMFEFD
-566 TTETIYASP
+566 TTETIFTSP
-575 VLDII
+575 NLDII

-619 LTASQI
+619 LTASQM
-625 DSYQNLLNSLSL
+625 DSYQNLLNNISL
-637 SVRNGYLEVYVNP
+637 SVRNGFIEIYVHP
-650 TAQSLNIQF
+650 SADSLDIQF
-659 KIYTPDI
+659 KVYTPDI
-666 PVGDSITTGL
+666 PAGDGATTGL
-676 TTTITFKIKQKHFR
+676 TTTITFKIKQRHFQ
-690 LPDSEEEVYTPNWD
+690 LPETETVFSPDWESILT
-704 TIVNNMMLAGT
+704 GT
-715 GIIIVVGIGALVF
+715 AIGAGVVLGVIV
-728 LAPEA
+728 LITAAPEA
-733 GAVAVLFRSL
+733 VVVGGATAFISAFLSLFPS
-743 LAAFR
+743 ANK

>member
-1 MHPFVLR
+1 
-8 LPPMNER
+8 
-15 TKQNGGITM
+15 M
-24 DEMVLQTQ
+24 DEMVLITQ
-32 EWLNETYG
+32 QWLNETYS
-40 GKHGYNT
+40 GKHGYNP
-47 VEENGKTGWQTIY
+47 VEESGKTGWDTIY

-80 PTTQKLFKPLKRQ
+80 PTTQRLFKPLKRQ
-93 APDSEPNNMN
+93 APDSEPSNMN
-103 YILQGA
+103 FILQGA
-109 LWCKGFSPGGFTG
+109 LWCKGFNPGGFTG
-122 VFFEQTENAVKKFQK
+122 VFYEKTENAVKEFQK
-137 AAGLTTQDGVVTAL
+137 AAGLTTQDGIVTTL
-151 IMKALLDMSAFR
+151 IMKALLDMSAFK
-163 LVPGGNSRVRQIQ
+163 LVSGGDSRIRQIQ

-219 NGFFGNGTTNL
+219 NGFFGNGTTSL

-311 CDTATILTA
+311 CDTATIITA
-320 ETAQTL
+320 EKAQTL
-326 RNNGYKI
+326 RNNGYKT

-342 RTSSGL
+342 RTSNGL
-348 ASKALTAKELST
+348 TSKALTSEELSV
-360 IFDAGLKVFPI
+360 IVDAGLKVFPI

-429 FQEIKSAFAKMQT
+429 FQEIKSAFTKMQT

-460 IRTAEAELT
+460 IRTSEAGLT

-484 LGYPMPDNWA
+484 LGYPMPNNWA
-494 FDQFYEGTIG
+494 IDQFYEGTIG

-518 GRDSGV
+518 GRDSGA
-524 SDVNPPSDPIYDARL
+524 SNVNPPSDPVYDARL
-539 RTLTDILSTIPALED
+539 RTLTDIVSTIPALEN
-554 LSGLANSMFEFD
+554 LTSLANAMFEFD
-566 TTETIYASP
+566 TTETIFTGVGYHS
-575 VLDII
+575 IHF
-580 LSTSLLATI
+580 TSGNHT
-589 PSEGSPNT
+589 
-597 ITVTNG
+597 
-603 KPGAYI
+603 K
-609 TGLLGDTQTS
+609 
-619 LTASQI
+619 
-625 DSYQNLLNSLSL
+625 
-637 SVRNGYLEVYVNP
+637 
-650 TAQSLNIQF
+650 
-659 KIYTPDI
+659 
-666 PVGDSITTGL
+666 
-676 TTTITFKIKQKHFR
+676 
-690 LPDSEEEVYTPNWD
+690 
-704 TIVNNMMLAGT
+704 
-715 GIIIVVGIGALVF
+715 
-728 LAPEA
+728 
-733 GAVAVLFRSL
+733 
-743 LAAFR
+743 

>member
-1 MHPFVLR
+1 
-8 LPPMNER
+8 
-15 TKQNGGITM
+15 M

-442 FSTAP
+442 FSSAP

-524 SDVNPPSDPIYDARL
+524 SDVNPPSDPIYDAKL
-539 RTLTDILSTIPALED
+539 RTLTDILSTIPALEG

-575 VLDII
+575 ALDII

-666 PVGDSITTGL
+666 PVGDSVTTGL
-676 TTTITFKIKQKHFR
+676 TTTITFKIKTYKGV
-690 LPDSEEEVYTPNWD
+690 PVSSPESE
-704 TIVNNMMLAGT
+704 LALDWNSYNQYLFP
-715 GIIIVVGIGALVF
+715 VVGIAALVVVGQ
-728 LAPEA
+728 LGKLTDNKGEEA
-733 GAVAVLFRSL
+733 TAK
-743 LAAFR
+743 LAALLFAVFSYISS

>member
-1 MHPFVLR
+1 
-8 LPPMNER
+8 
-15 TKQNGGITM
+15 M
-24 DEMVLQTQ
+24 DEMVLETQ
-32 EWLNETYG
+32 QWLNETY
-40 GKHGYNT
+40 KDRHGYNK
-47 VEENGKTGWQTIY
+47 VPENGKTGWDTIY

-80 PTTQKLFKPLKRQ
+80 PTTQRLFKPLKKQ
-93 APDSEPNNMN
+93 APDSKPTNMN

-109 LWCKGFSPGGFTG
+109 LWCKGFNPGGFSG
-122 VFFEQTENAVKKFQK
+122 VFYENTESAVKEFQK
-137 AAGLTTQDGVVTAL
+137 AAGLTKQDGIVTAL

-163 LVPGGNSRVRQIQ
+163 LVEGGDKRIRQIQ

-195 YARDTNKALIY
+195 YARGTNKALIY

-219 NGFFGNGTTNL
+219 NGFFGNGTTSL

-253 NGKSFDPGE
+253 NGEAFDPGE

-276 AFQEFMCLPQTG
+276 AFQKFMCLPQTG

-297 LLSSSGDTTRTASA
+297 LLSSSGDTTRAASA
-311 CDTATILTA
+311 CDTAAILTA
-320 ETAQTL
+320 DTAKTL
-326 RNNGYKI
+326 RENGYKI

-348 ASKALTAKELST
+348 TSKALTSKELST
-360 IFDAGLKVFPI
+360 IFNAGLSVFPI

-429 FQEIKSAFAKMQT
+429 FQEIKSAFMKMQA

-460 IRTAEAELT
+460 IRTSEAGLT
-469 KYSFVANM
+469 KYSFTANM

-484 LGYPMPDNWA
+484 LGYPMPKNWA

-504 SGSGSIGIDKDGFS
+504 SGAGKVAIDKDGYS
-518 GRDSGV
+518 GKDSGASSV
-524 SDVNPPSDPIYDARL
+524 HPPSDPVYDARL
-539 RTLTDILSTIPALED
+539 NTLTNILSTIPDLENA
-554 LSGLANSMFEFD
+554 SGLANMMFEFG
-566 TTETIYASP
+566 TTETILASP
-575 VLDII
+575 TLDIL
-580 LSTSLLATI
+580 LSTSILYTI
-589 PSEGSPNT
+589 PSEGSANT
-597 ITVTNG
+597 MTITNG
-603 KPGAYI
+603 KPGAYV
-609 TGLLGDTQTS
+609 TGLLGDTQTI
-619 LTASQI
+619 LTASDI
-625 DSYQNLLNSLSL
+625 RSYQNLLDNLSL
-637 SVRNGYLEVYVNP
+637 SVRNGYLEMAVTP
-650 TAQSLNIQF
+650 SAQSLDVSI

-666 PVGDSITTGL
+666 PVADGSTTGL
-676 TTTITFKIKQKHFR
+676 TTMFTFRIKTYKGVPVSAAESELAKDWDLLPSGLVIVAGLSAFYFTSKILTVEK
-690 LPDSEEEVYTPNWD
+690 P
-704 TIVNNMMLAGT
+704 T
-715 GIIIVVGIGALVF
+715 GNKTVETATEFAVF
-728 LAPEA
+728 L
-733 GAVAVLFRSL
+733 
-743 LAAFR
+743 LALYAYMTDLY